1 MKLLIVKKYYLDMD
15 EQKIIDFVK
24 KEQDDPINND
34 LEELFFNISL
44 KDEYIS
50 TEVINYETK
59 EHIITF

>member
-1 MKLLIVKKYYLDMD
+1 MD

-24 KEQDDPINND
+24 KEQDDPVNND

-50 TEVINYETK
+50 TEVINYETN

>member
-1 MKLLIVKKYYLDMD
+1 MD

-34 LEELFFNISL
+34 LEELLFNISL

-50 TEVINYETK
+50 TEVINYETN

>member
-34 LEELFFNISL
+34 LEELLFNISL

-50 TEVINYETK
+50 TEVINYETN